1 VTQKPSAVTA
11 PDPEYTEI
19 TVLTHPDAVEGV
31 TDVLLD
37 LGVKGIAEERHPLS
51 STLTAYIPTD
61 DSLDDHVRRLRQRL
75 SDLERTGLRIGPGT
89 VRVRRLE
96 TKAWSEAWK
105 EHFQILRVTPGLT
118 IVPGWEE
125 YEPEE
130 GEFVVVL
137 EPGVAFGTGGHAT
150 TRLCLRSIVHHI
162 RPGDRV
168 ADIGCGSG
176 ILAITAAALGARE
189 VIATDTDRLALDAA
203 RSNALRNQ
211 VANEIQFMDVDLLA
225 GVSGQFDLI
234 VCNIV
239 AEEVIRLAE
248 QFPGLLRK
256 GGRCIASGFVT
267 DSLPSIEDV
276 FAKCGLQVLET
287 PSEDGWA
294 ACVGVRP
301 ERNQ

>member
-1 VTQKPSAVTA
+1 MTV

-51 STLTAYIPTD
+51 STLTAYLPAD

-89 VRVRRLE
+89 VRVRTLE
-96 TKAWSEAWK
+96 TKAWSETWK
-105 EHFQILRVTPGLT
+105 EYFQILKVTPGLT

-125 YEPEE
+125 YKAEE
-130 GEFVVVL
+130 GEFVIVL
-137 EPGVAFGTGGHAT
+137 EPGAAFGTGGHAT
-150 TRLCLRSIVHHI
+150 TRLCLRSIVQHI

-168 ADIGCGSG
+168 ADVGCGSG
-176 ILAITAAALGARE
+176 ILAITAAALGARK
-189 VIATDTDRLALDAA
+189 VIATDNDRLALEAA
-203 RSNALRNQ
+203 RANAQRNR
-211 VANEIQFMDVDLLA
+211 VATEIQLMDVDLLT

-248 QFPGLLRK
+248 QFPRLLRK
-256 GGRCIASGFVT
+256 SGRCIASGFVT
-267 DSLPSIEDV
+267 DSLSRIEDA
-276 FAKCGLQVLET
+276 FIECGLRILET
-287 PSEDGWA
+287 PSEGGWA

-301 ERNQ
+301 ERSR